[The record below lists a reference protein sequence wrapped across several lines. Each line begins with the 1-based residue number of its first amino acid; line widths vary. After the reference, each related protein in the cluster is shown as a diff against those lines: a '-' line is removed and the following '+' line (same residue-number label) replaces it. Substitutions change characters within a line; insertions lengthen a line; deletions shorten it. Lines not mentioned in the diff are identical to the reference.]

1 VVYGLDA
8 LTENGMKTKG
18 LFIIFTG
25 NGKGKTTAAIGQ
37 ALRMA
42 GHKMRVCIIQ
52 FIKSLKNTGEAKA
65 LAEITDAIELHV
77 IGSGFT
83 WKSPSAEVAAAARAG
98 WTLAR
103 EKIMSNRYD
112 MVILDEITYLLN
124 SEVLD
129 ETEVLAVI
137 NNRPGTM
144 HVVITGRQASQEL
157 IAAADLVTEMK
168 EIKHPYQ
175 TGTKASKGIEY

>member
-1 VVYGLDA
+1 MQ
-8 LTENGMKTKG
+8 NKG

-52 FIKSLKNTGEAKA
+52 FIKSKKNTGEAKA
-65 LAEITDAIELHV
+65 LAALSETVEMHT

-83 WKSPSAEVAAAARAG
+83 WQSEESEVAAAARAG
-98 WTLAR
+98 WQLAR
-103 EKIMSNRYD
+103 EKMSSSDYD

-124 SEVLD
+124 DGILNQAEVL
-129 ETEVLAVI
+129 EFL
-137 NNRPGTM
+137 NNRPEEL
-144 HVVITGRQASQEL
+144 HVVITGREASETL
-157 IAAADLVTEMK
+157 IEVADLVTEMK
-168 EIKHPYQ
+168 EIKHPFQ
-175 TGTKASKGIEY
+175 NGIKAGKGIEY

>member
-1 VVYGLDA
+1 MQ
-8 LTENGMKTKG
+8 NKG

-65 LAEITDAIELHV
+65 LSELTDTIELHV

-83 WKSPSAEVAAAARAG
+83 WKSPKAEVAAAARVG
-98 WTLAR
+98 WILAR
-103 EKIMSNRYD
+103 GKIDSGRYD

-124 SEVLD
+124 NRILDEAEVL
-129 ETEVLAVI
+129 TAI
-137 NNRPGTM
+137 NHRPESM
-144 HVVITGRQASQEL
+144 HVVITGREASPDL

-168 EIKHPYQ
+168 EIKHPFK
-175 TGTKASKGIEY
+175 TGVKAGKGIEY

>member
-1 VVYGLDA
+1 MQ
-8 LTENGMKTKG
+8 NKG

-52 FIKSLKNTGEAKA
+52 FIKSKKNTGEAKA
-65 LAEITDAIELHV
+65 LAALSETVEMHT

-83 WKSPSAEVAAAARAG
+83 WQSEESEVAAAARAG
-98 WTLAR
+98 WELA
-103 EKIMSNRYD
+103 EKKMNSNDYD

-124 SEVLD
+124 DGILDQAVVL
-129 ETEVLAVI
+129 EFL
-137 NNRPGTM
+137 NNRPEEL
-144 HVVITGRQASQEL
+144 HVVITGREASETL
-157 IAAADLVTEMK
+157 IEAADLVTEMRQ
-168 EIKHPYQ
+168 IKHPFQ
-175 TGTKASKGIEY
+175 NGIKAGKGIEY

>member
-1 VVYGLDA
+1 MQ
-8 LTENGMKTKG
+8 NKG

-65 LAEITDAIELHV
+65 LAALSESVEMHT

-83 WKSPSAEVAAAARAG
+83 WQSGEAEVAAAARAG
-98 WTLAR
+98 WELAQ
-103 EKIMSNRYD
+103 EKISSNRYD

-124 SEVLD
+124 AGILD
-129 ETEVLAVI
+129 QTEVLEFLNKRSKELHI
-137 NNRPGTM
+137 
-144 HVVITGRQASQEL
+144 VITGRQASETL
-157 IAAADLVTEMK
+157 IEAADLVTEMK

-175 TGTKASKGIEY
+175 NGIKAGKGIEY

>member
-1 VVYGLDA
+1 
-8 LTENGMKTKG
+8 MKSKG

-65 LAEITDAIELHV
+65 LAELTDTIELHV

-83 WKSPSAEVAAAARAG
+83 WESPKADVAAAARAG

-103 EKIMSNRYD
+103 EKIMSGRYA

-129 ETEVLAVI
+129 ESEVLDTI
-137 NNRPGTM
+137 NGRPENM
-144 HVVITGRQASQEL
+144 HVIITGRLASHDL
-157 IAAADLVTEMK
+157 IAAADMVTEMK

-175 TGTKASKGIEY
+175 SGTRAGKGIEY

>member
-1 VVYGLDA
+1 
-8 LTENGMKTKG
+8 MQKKG
-18 LFIIFTG
+18 LFIVFTG

-52 FIKSLKNTGEAKA
+52 FIKSMKNTGEAKA
-65 LAEITDAIELHV
+65 LAALSESIEMHT

-83 WKSPSAEVAAAARAG
+83 WQSEEAEVAAAARTG
-98 WTLAR
+98 WELAQG
-103 EKIMSNRYD
+103 KISSNQYD

-124 SEVLD
+124 DGILDQNDVLNF
-129 ETEVLAVI
+129 L
-137 NNRPGTM
+137 NNRPENL
-144 HVVITGRQASQEL
+144 HIVITGRQASDGL
-157 IAAADLVTEMK
+157 IEAADLATEMK

-175 TGTKASKGIEY
+175 NGIKAGKGIEY

>member
-1 VVYGLDA
+1 
-8 LTENGMKTKG
+8 MKNKG
-18 LFIIFTG
+18 LLIVLTG

-52 FIKSLKNTGEAKA
+52 FIKSKKNTGEAKA
-65 LAEITDAIELHV
+65 LAGLSESVEMHT

-83 WKSPSAEVAAAARAG
+83 WQSEKEEVEAAARAG
-98 WTLAR
+98 WELAK
-103 EKIMSNRYD
+103 EKMSSDYD

-124 SEVLD
+124 GGILD
-129 ETEVLAVI
+129 QDEILGFL
-137 NNRPGTM
+137 NNRPENL
-144 HVVITGRQASQEL
+144 HIVVTGRQASEDL
-157 IAAADLVTEMK
+157 IRAADLVTEMK

-175 TGTKASKGIEY
+175 NGIKAGKGIEY

>member
-1 VVYGLDA
+1 
-8 LTENGMKTKG
+8 MKSKG

-65 LAEITDAIELHV
+65 LAELTDTIELHV

-83 WKSPSAEVAAAARAG
+83 WERPKVDVAAAARAG

-103 EKIMSNRYD
+103 EKIMSRRYD

-129 ETEVLAVI
+129 ESEVLATI
-137 NNRPGTM
+137 NGRPENM
-144 HVVITGRQASQEL
+144 HVVITGRHASHDL

-175 TGTKASKGIEY
+175 SGTKAGKGIEY

>member
-1 VVYGLDA
+1 
-8 LTENGMKTKG
+8 MQKKG
-18 LFIIFTG
+18 LLIVFTG

-52 FIKSLKNTGEAKA
+52 FIKSKKNTGEAKA
-65 LAEITDAIELHV
+65 LAALSESIEMHT

-83 WKSPSAEVAAAARAG
+83 WQSTEAEVAAAARVG
-98 WTLAR
+98 WQLAR
-103 EKIMSNRYD
+103 EKMSSRRYE

-124 SEVLD
+124 DGILNPAEVL
-129 ETEVLAVI
+129 EFL
-137 NNRPGTM
+137 NNRQEEL
-144 HVVITGRQASQEL
+144 HIVVTGRQASDEL
-157 IAAADLVTEMK
+157 IEAADLVTEMK

-175 TGTKASKGIEY
+175 NGIKAGKGIEY

>member
-1 VVYGLDA
+1 
-8 LTENGMKTKG
+8 MKNKG

-52 FIKSLKNTGEAKA
+52 FIKSLKNTGEAKT
-65 LAEITDAIELHV
+65 LAELTDAIELHV

-83 WKSPSAEVAAAARAG
+83 WESPKAEVAAAARTG

-103 EKIMSNRYD
+103 EKIGSGRYD

-129 ETEVLAVI
+129 ESEVLAAI
-137 NNRPGTM
+137 NGRPENT
-144 HVVITGRQASQEL
+144 HVVITGRHASNDL

-175 TGTKASKGIEY
+175 TGAKAGKGIEY

>member
-1 VVYGLDA
+1 
-8 LTENGMKTKG
+8 MKNKG

-42 GHKMRVCIIQ
+42 GHNMRVCIIQ
-52 FIKSLKNTGEAKA
+52 FIKNMKNTGEAKA
-65 LAEITDAIELHV
+65 LAELTDAIELHV
-77 IGSGFT
+77 VGSGFT
-83 WKSPSAEVAAAARAG
+83 WEQPATEVAAAARAG
-98 WTLAR
+98 WTLAM
-103 EKIMSNRYD
+103 EKIGNSRYD

-124 SEVLD
+124 GGILD
-129 ETEVLAVI
+129 ESEVLAVI
-137 NNRPGTM
+137 NSRPENM
-144 HVVITGRQASQEL
+144 HVVITGRQAGDSL

-175 TGTKASKGIEY
+175 TGTKADKGIEY

>member
-1 VVYGLDA
+1 
-8 LTENGMKTKG
+8 MQKKG

-42 GHKMRVCIIQ
+42 GHTMRVCIIQ
-52 FIKSLKNTGEAKA
+52 FIKSKKNTGEAKA
-65 LAEITDAIELHV
+65 LAALSESIEMHT

-83 WKSPSAEVAAAARAG
+83 WQSTEAEVTAAARAG
-98 WTLAR
+98 WELAK
-103 EKIMSNRYD
+103 EKINSSRYD

-124 SEVLD
+124 GGILNQAEVL
-129 ETEVLAVI
+129 EFLH
-137 NNRPGTM
+137 NRPENL
-144 HVVITGRQASQEL
+144 HIVVTGRQASETL
-157 IAAADLVTEMK
+157 IEAADLVTEMK

-175 TGTKASKGIEY
+175 NGIKAGKGIEY

>member
-1 VVYGLDA
+1 
-8 LTENGMKTKG
+8 MKNKG

-42 GHKMRVCIIQ
+42 GHNMRVCIIQ
-52 FIKSLKNTGEAKA
+52 FIKSMKNTGEAKA
-65 LAEITDAIELHV
+65 LAGLTDTIELHI

-83 WKSPSAEVAAAARAG
+83 WEKPAAEVATAARAG
-98 WTLAR
+98 WTLAM
-103 EKIMSNRYD
+103 EKIGNSRYD

-124 SEVLD
+124 SGILDEAEVL
-129 ETEVLAVI
+129 TAI
-137 NNRPGTM
+137 NHRPESM
-144 HVVITGRQASQEL
+144 HVVITGREASPDL

-168 EIKHPYQ
+168 EIKHPFK
-175 TGTKASKGIEY
+175 TGVKAGKGIEY

>member
-1 VVYGLDA
+1 
-8 LTENGMKTKG
+8 MQKQG

-65 LAEITDAIELHV
+65 LAKLTDTIELHV

-83 WKSPSAEVAAAARAG
+83 WESPEAEVAAAARAG
-98 WTLAR
+98 WALAR
-103 EKIMSNRYD
+103 KKIMSNRYD

-124 SEVLD
+124 GGILDESEVL
-129 ETEVLAVI
+129 AAI
-137 NNRPGTM
+137 SSRPANM
-144 HVVITGRQASQEL
+144 HVVVTGRQASHDL

-175 TGTKASKGIEY
+175 TGAKAGKGIEY